1 MSSAIKNCFNRQV
14 SSPATH
20 AKLSESIGRAI
31 AHLYAK
37 SSKIH
42 FIALLLVFST
52 SCGVKKSL
60 HDIPNISQYV
70 SEIPERTKL
79 NDSTFVLDDNF
90 LVKNRQ
96 GQWELY
102 VDGNPYEL
110 GLKTGSLT
118 QELFKQQEQIFVD
131 KIDSLVPS
139 KGKQKLLRKF
149 LAWFNRKMYHNIDE
163 QYKAEIYGMS
173 KYASKDFDYI
183 AKPYQRVMYFHG
195 AHDIGHALKDLALVG
210 CSSFAAWGDHTEDGK
225 MIIGRNFDF
234 YVGDE
239 FAKNKIIAFVNPDEG
254 HKFMSVTWGGF
265 IGVLSGMNDQGLTV
279 TINAGK
285 SDFPLVAKTPI
296 SLVTREIL
304 QYASTIDEAI
314 AIAKKRE
321 VFVSESIFVGSAKD
335 KRAAII
341 EVSPKN
347 FGVYEV
353 ENSNQLICS
362 NHFQSAAYANDK
374 KNQTHILESH
384 SQYRYE
390 RMEELLD
397 ETPKVTPEIAVD
409 ILRDKKGLDDKR
421 IGYGNEKALNQLLA
435 HHSIVFQPE
444 DLKVWVSS
452 NPYQLGEF
460 VAYDLNTIFNDMD
473 GDTQVKSMSE
483 EKLNI
488 AEDPFLRTL
497 AYRHYQRY
505 LKLRNQI
512 TKAISSD
519 GHVEKELL
527 SEFVAVNPD
536 FWEAH
541 YLVGEYNYK
550 KGYDRLALTSFLV
563 AETKEITT
571 VPDREEVERYIR
583 KLKRKIDK

>member
-1 MSSAIKNCFNRQV
+1 MLIRKTSSIIPLLV
-14 SSPATH
+14 T
-20 AKLSESIGRAI
+20 L
-31 AHLYAK
+31 
-37 SSKIH
+37 
-42 FIALLLVFST
+42 ALLLS

-60 HDIPNISQYV
+60 HDTPDLNRYE
-70 SEIPERTKL
+70 SEIPERTRV
-79 NDSTFVLDDNF
+79 NDSTFILEDNF
-90 LVKNRQ
+90 LTRNRQ

-102 VDGNPYEL
+102 VSGDPLEL

-118 QELFKQQEQIFVD
+118 RELFNRQEEIFVD

-139 KGKQKLLRKF
+139 KRKQKLLRKF
-149 LAWFNRKMYHNIDE
+149 LAWFNRKMYLNIE
-163 QYKAEIYGMS
+163 PQYKAEIYGLAQ
-173 KYASKDFDYI
+173 YASDEFNYI
-183 AKPYQRVMYFHG
+183 AEPYQRVMYFHG
-195 AHDIGHALKDLALVG
+195 AHDIGHALQDLALVG
-210 CSSFAAWGDHTEDGK
+210 CSSFAAWGNKTEDGK

-239 FAKNKIIAFVNPDEG
+239 FAKNKIIAFINPDVG

-304 QYASTIDEAI
+304 QYASTIEEAI
-314 AIAKKRE
+314 AIAKKKE

-335 KRAAII
+335 QRAAII
-341 EVSPKN
+341 EISPNN

-353 ENSNQLICS
+353 ENSDQMVCS

-374 KNQTHILESH
+374 KNRRHILESH

-390 RMEELLD
+390 RMEELL
-397 ETPKVTPEIAVD
+397 EEKSKMTPQIAVD
-409 ILRDKKGLDDKR
+409 ILRDKKGFADR
-421 IGYGNEKALNQLLA
+421 PIGYGNEKALNQLLA
-435 HHSIVFQPE
+435 HHGIVFKPE
-444 DLKVWVSS
+444 ELKVWVSS

-460 VAYDLNTIFNDMD
+460 TAFDLKEVFREVAVDRIVITTNLNANRTKLNTTAEKPKENATIQ
-473 GDTQVKSMSE
+473 TPKSVSDP
-483 EKLNI
+483 KANI

-505 LKLRNQI
+505 RKLR
-512 TKAISSD
+512 TKIMQAISSD
-519 GHVEKELL
+519 GYVEQKRLEEFILL
-527 SEFVAVNPD
+527 NPE

-541 YLVGEYNYK
+541 YLVGKYNYK
-550 KGYDRLALTSFLV
+550 KGYDRLALRAFIE
-563 AETKEITT
+563 AESKEITT
-571 VPDREEVERYIR
+571 VPDREDVERYIR
-583 KLKRKIDK
+583 KLRRR